1 MVSSPGLWFLL
12 AGYLVIAIFL
22 VIQRVLRRTESAR
35 TLRRGAFDRGSTLLI
50 GGAFGFAVVAPIIM
64 YALGYAVSSL
74 DLLEGFVGLIVMG
87 SGLGLRVWAT
97 LTLGRYYTGTLMILE
112 DHKVVS
118 EGPYSVV
125 RHPGYLGDIL
135 LWSGFGVISS
145 SLVLVVLFPAMFAIV
160 YAYRISVE
168 ERMLVRELWDGYVQ
182 YQKRTRKIIPLVY

>member
-1 MVSSPGLWFLL
+1 
-12 AGYLVIAIFL
+12 
-22 VIQRVLRRTESAR
+22 
-35 TLRRGAFDRGSTLLI
+35 LLI

-168 ERMLVRELWDGYVQ
+168 ERMLVRELGDGYVQ
-182 YQKRTRKIIPLVY
+182 YQKKTRKIIPLVY